1 MSLLRPR
8 NLLLLL
14 ALTIAVMLAV
24 IVMLRY
30 RPPTDMAELAKALPK
45 GVDLALEKINYT
57 HAEGGVARWRLVAA
71 RVEHHS
77 AEQVIALRDLHLT
90 FFDANGVEQGTL
102 TARNG
107 EVDAAFAVIE
117 VRDAVEIVS
126 RSGYTLQSEQL
137 TYHQADRSI
146 RTEAPVR
153 LTATGLR
160 LDGVGLHLDLA
171 SQRLQVLS
179 SVRAE
184 LHPKR

>member
-1 MSLLRPR
+1 MSLYRPR

-14 ALTIAVMLAV
+14 ALMIAVILGVIAV
-24 IVMLRY
+24 LRY
-30 RPPTDMAELAKALPK
+30 RPPTGVAGLVKSLPQ
-45 GVDLALEKINYT
+45 GVDLALEQINYT

-71 RVEHHS
+71 RVEHQS
-77 AEQVIALRDLHLT
+77 AEKVTALRDLHLT

-102 TARNG
+102 TAQNG
-107 EVDAAFAVIE
+107 QADAGFAVIE
-117 VRDAVEIVS
+117 VRDQVEIVS

-146 RTEAPVR
+146 RTEAPIR
-153 LTATGLR
+153 LTAAGLR

-179 SVRAE
+179 AVRAE
-184 LHPKR
+184 LQPKR